1 MFTVDEYVINQKT
14 GQVGKVVGYG
24 HEIINNVYTV
34 TLKVLVTETVG
45 SPKRICLVEDN
56 ISAWN
61 RCSIASESHLV
72 VSNIEF

>member
-1 MFTVDEYVINQKT
+1 MFTIDEYVINQKT

-34 TLKVLVTETVG
+34 TLKVLVKETADSV
-45 SPKRICLVEDN
+45 KRICLVEDK

-61 RCSIASESHLV
+61 RCSIASDPHLV
-72 VSNIEF
+72 INNKI

>member
-1 MFTVDEYVINQKT
+1 MFTIDEYVINQKT

-34 TLKVLVTETVG
+34 TLKVLVTETVD
-45 SPKRICLVEDN
+45 SAKRICLVEDK

-61 RCSIASESHLV
+61 RCSMASDSHLII
-72 VSNIEF
+72 SNKV